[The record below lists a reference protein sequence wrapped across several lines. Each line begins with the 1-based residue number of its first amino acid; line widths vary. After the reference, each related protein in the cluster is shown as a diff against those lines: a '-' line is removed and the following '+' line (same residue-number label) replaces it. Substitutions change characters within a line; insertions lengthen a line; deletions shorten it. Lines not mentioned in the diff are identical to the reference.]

1 MSKTP
6 AHIDEQLNIMV
17 QTSMAFEDTFYN
29 SLTEEQRKIWNQV
42 AKTIDDTCEMIQQ
55 HFNK

>member
-6 AHIDEQLNIMV
+6 AHIVEQLNIMV
-17 QTSMAFEDTFYN
+17 QTSMDFEDTVYN

-42 AKTIDDTCEMIQQ
+42 AKTIDDTCEMIQK